1 METATRPYAFSR
13 KVFCEGMRD
22 GVPIA
27 LGYFAVSFSLGIAAR
42 KAGLTPV
49 QGFFASLLNNASAG
63 EYAAFALIASGATYL
78 EVAII
83 TLIANARYLLMSCA
97 LAQRFAPGTPFF
109 HRLIIGYDVTDELFG
124 ITIARPGW
132 LNPFYTYGAI
142 ALAAP
147 AWAAGTACGIIAGN
161 LLPLRAV
168 SALSVA
174 LYGMFLAII
183 IPPARKSKVVAA
195 LVAISFALSFVCTY
209 LPGISALSD
218 GTRTILRCRDS
229 LPGQARGGQP
239 MNNWIYI
246 AVMFAVSYAI
256 RILPL
261 TLIRKPI
268 ENQFIQSFLYYVPY
282 VTLAVMTFPAIV
294 NATQSPIA
302 GAAALVVGI
311 IAAWMG
317 AGLFPVSVLCC
328 AVVLVLEFFLVH

>member
-183 IPPARKSKVVAA
+183 VPPARKNRAA
-195 LVAISFALSFVCTY
+195 LLCALVSFALSGLFAV
-209 LPGISALSD
+209 LPVVKALSE
-218 GTRTILRCRDS
+218 GMRTIL
-229 LPGQARGGQP
+229 LT
-239 MNNWIYI
+239 IVI
-246 AVMFAVSYAI
+246 ASVV
-256 RILPL
+256 
-261 TLIRKPI
+261 
-268 ENQFIQSFLYYVPY
+268 
-282 VTLAVMTFPAIV
+282 
-294 NATQSPIA
+294 
-302 GAAALVVGI
+302 AL
-311 IAAWMG
+311 
-317 AGLFPVSVLCC
+317 LFPV
-328 AVVLVLEFFLVH
+328 ADEEEGKADEQ